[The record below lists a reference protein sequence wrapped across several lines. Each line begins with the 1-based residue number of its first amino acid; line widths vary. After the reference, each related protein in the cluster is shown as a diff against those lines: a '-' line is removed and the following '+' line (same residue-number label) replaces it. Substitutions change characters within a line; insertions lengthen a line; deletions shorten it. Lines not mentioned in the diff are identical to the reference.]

1 MKKKKA
7 PSPKKRTKAQK
18 EKDKSL
24 IAKLYLRG
32 LSFRRIAEEL
42 CQGRPYTLSHVQIKA
57 DIDGMLKEWRSEMFD
72 DLTDLKTTEVQK
84 LNKVESEAWLA
95 YDRTKENQNSGDN
108 RSAKFLDIIIKC
120 IEKRCKI
127 FGIEEVPE
135 IYAEKQ
141 IVVVKLPSQE
151 EGYADSDGEKTEE
164 NI

>member
-42 CQGRPYTLSHVQIKA
+42 CQDRPYTLSHVQIKK
-57 DIDGMLKEWRSEMFD
+57 DIDGILQEWRSEMLQ
-72 DLTDLKTTEVQK
+72 DLNDLKLKEVQK
-84 LNKVESEAWLA
+84 LNKVEAEAWLA
-95 YDRTKENQNSGDN
+95 YDRSKESQSSGDS

-151 EGYADSDGEKTEE
+151 EGYADTDGETEE